1 MKQIDKNKLQ
11 TYIQAGKSS
20 REVAMSF
27 DCSPATVRKAA
38 KDHGLKFAAKS
49 PWRKYA
55 DKN

>member
-11 TYIQAGKSS
+11 TYIKAGKSS

-55 DKN
+55 DKY